1 MDYDKIIVEI
11 EAIAIEIEQWVEV
24 IVATQIPPVNKVDLA
39 LDNINAQ
46 EVLIVDKDKPVNKY
60 KAEEYIE
67 GEVVDI
73 KIVVETVVSVYRE

>member
-11 EAIAIEIEQWVEV
+11 EAIAIEIKQWVEV
-24 IVATQIPPVNKVDLA
+24 IVATQIPHVNKVDLA
-39 LDNINAQ
+39 LNNITAQ
-46 EVLIVDKDKPVNKY
+46 EMWVADKDKPTHQY

-73 KIVVETVVSVYRE
+73 KIVIETIVSVYRE